1 MLSTHHILLFPQ
13 FAEMDKPGEQIT
25 ALVPRV
31 PEMHEVGC
39 NWGAGSEAE
48 GDTPSPHQWPGWAR
62 AVPVGPTAHPHCPRH
77 PPRSSVL
84 PSTQILSF
92 QETRPN
98 WVNKG
103 TAELC
108 W

>member
-13 FAEMDKPGEQIT
+13 FAEMDKPGEKIT

-48 GDTPSPHQWPGWAR
+48 GDTPIPRPVARLGQSCASRSHCTSPLPPAPSEEFSSAQ
-62 AVPVGPTAHPHCPRH
+62 HPDFEFSRN
-77 PPRSSVL
+77 
-84 PSTQILSF
+84 PSQLG
-92 QETRPN
+92 Q
-98 WVNKG
+98 
-103 TAELC
+103 
-108 W
+108 